1 LIYRLKYTPLRKK
14 EISRLIVELSNELLP
29 LKYTLEKGGE
39 KMAGLW
45 VTTIGF
51 VICLGIVGG
60 TLVYFLRGALHS
72 EDSTRID
79 QVKSENDE

>member
-1 LIYRLKYTPLRKK
+1 
-14 EISRLIVELSNELLP
+14 
-29 LKYTLEKGGE
+29 
-39 KMAGLW
+39 MAGLW

-60 TLVYFLRGALHS
+60 TLVYFLRGALNS

-79 QVKSENDE
+79 QISETSISRGDSSPTDG

>member
-1 LIYRLKYTPLRKK
+1 MYIR
-14 EISRLIVELSNELLP
+14 
-29 LKYTLEKGGE
+29 KGGR
-39 KMAGLW
+39 KVAGLW

-60 TLVYFLRGALHS
+60 TLVYFLRGALNS

-79 QVKSENDE
+79 QISETSISRGDSSPTDG